1 MRGDGNE
8 VAEWFWLRLSDL
20 LTAPHRVEEW
30 MAEDGEH
37 RQVHYY
43 EAEGRTV
50 WGVTGWI
57 VHDLLERL
65 GTA

>member
-1 MRGDGNE
+1 
-8 VAEWFWLRLSDL
+8 
-20 LTAPHRVEEW
+20 